1 MALGPSHR
9 GLTRSKVPNF
19 ASTASATERWVPM
32 QPRVVHRPTSS
43 GWTTAAVAVTSTPP
57 PRTDRREWHGQ
68 EGQDRIV
75 ATLLGSS
82 KQHRYFIDLASSGG
96 WTHSN
101 TKALERDWGWRGLC
115 IEANSA
121 FWPSLVNRRTCEVV
135 GAAVAEKRA
144 EMGFHKPVIQGMGGL
159 VGGPRHILKNAHA
172 NASMR
177 VQAVPLAEV
186 FRQFRVPPAIQHGQT
201 ALARSRPCG
210 HPPPQEAHLLA
221 RGRPPSPREE
231 PSPLESRKEAATALW
246 RLPTVAEL
254 PAFGHAGH
262 RLPVARR

>member
-1 MALGPSHR
+1 
-9 GLTRSKVPNF
+9 
-19 ASTASATERWVPM
+19 M

-121 FWPSLVNRRTCEVV
+121 FWPSLINRRTCEVV
-135 GAAVAEKRA
+135 GAAVAEERA
-144 EMGFHKPVIQGMGGL
+144 EKGFHKPVIQGMGGL

-201 ALARSRPCG
+201 VLARSRPCG